1 SSITNA
7 FVSAIIPVVFPTEA
21 DLAEALAI
29 LEMTPDNLRCAYCGD
44 QYTEWDHLRPLVEG
58 QQPTGYISE
67 IANLVPSCGKCNQS
81 KGKKPWREWMLSSAP
96 CSPRSRGVHDLSR
109 RILRLEQYERW
120 RQPK

>member
-1 SSITNA
+1 
-7 FVSAIIPVVFPTEA
+7 
-21 DLAEALAI
+21 
-29 LEMTPDNLRCAYCGD
+29 
-44 QYTEWDHLRPLVEG
+44 RPLVEG

-96 CSPRSRGVHDLSR
+96 RSPRSRGVHDLSR

-120 RQPK
+120 RQPKRLDFRTLCGEELWQKHWANWNAAIQVLKVSQEGAEQVRQQILRGT